1 LAANFSREPQ
11 TKPRRKKSLKFSD
24 EQLVKAQRG
33 KYHFPAIYDALC
45 KELKGF
51 PSKVKVKNRLMEL
64 MMAGE
69 IKLRQID
76 AFKTP
81 PHLTPLTGNVTYTSK
96 GLHIPLKI
104 LKGNPHFKEGT
115 VFDVKIGRKKILL
128 TARDAV
134 AAGANKD

>member
-1 LAANFSREPQ
+1 LAANFTREPQ
-11 TKPRRKKSLKFSD
+11 VKPHRKKSVKFTD
-24 EQLVKAQRG
+24 EQLIKAQRG

-51 PSKVKVKNRLMEL
+51 PSKVKVKTRLMEL
-64 MMAGE
+64 MMAGD

-81 PHLTPLTGNVTYTSK
+81 LHLTPLTGSVVYTAK

-128 TARDAV
+128 TARDA
-134 AAGANKD
+134 GATSPSKD

>member
-1 LAANFSREPQ
+1 LAVYVRRDKQP
-11 TKPRRKKSLKFSD
+11 KPRRKKVIKFSD
-24 EQLVKAQRG
+24 EQLIKAQQG

-64 MMAGE
+64 MMAGD
-69 IKLRQID
+69 IRLRQID
-76 AFKTP
+76 AIKGHARPTP
-81 PHLTPLTGNVTYTSK
+81 MTGNVTYTSK

-104 LKGNPHFKEGT
+104 LKGNPRFQEGT

-134 AAGANKD
+134 AAVTPQP